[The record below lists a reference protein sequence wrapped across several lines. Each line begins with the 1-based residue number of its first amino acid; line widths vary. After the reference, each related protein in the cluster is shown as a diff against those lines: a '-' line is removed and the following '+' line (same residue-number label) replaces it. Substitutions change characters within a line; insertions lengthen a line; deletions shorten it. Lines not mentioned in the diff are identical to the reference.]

1 MDTERILGSVRDEE
15 GLSQLLEDYENY
27 KDSDNMNQ
35 YYPDAMKGKLANH
48 NTIYNFLPKSI
59 TALQISS
66 SRVS

>member
-48 NTIYNFLPKSI
+48 NTINI
-59 TALQISS
+59 
-66 SRVS
+66 